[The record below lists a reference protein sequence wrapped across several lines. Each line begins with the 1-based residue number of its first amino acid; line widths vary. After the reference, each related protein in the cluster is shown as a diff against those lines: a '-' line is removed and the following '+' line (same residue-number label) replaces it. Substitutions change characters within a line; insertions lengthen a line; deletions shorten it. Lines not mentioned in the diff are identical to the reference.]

1 MYCVSILYP
10 NTPGSVFNLKH
21 YLDVHMPLGIGL
33 LQRQMGMVPQRIEV
47 QAPGLGLDGAGAA
60 YHCICN
66 LYFEHQADVEK
77 FAQLLQNEVAARL
90 LQADWPNYTVAAPV
104 AQFGICRTLDATALS
119 AAGQPLIEAALR
131 DANT

>member
-1 MYCVSILYP
+1 MHCVSILYP

-33 LQRQMGMVPQRIEV
+33 LQRHAGMVPQSIEV
-47 QAPGLGLDGAGAA
+47 QAPGLGLDGAGAT

-66 LYFEHQADVEK
+66 LYFEHEADVEK
-77 FAQLLQNEVAARL
+77 FKQLLQAEVPGRL
-90 LQADWPNYTVAAPV
+90 LQADWPNYTAAAPV
-104 AQFGICRTLDATALS
+104 AQFGLCRTLDAKALA

-131 DANT
+131 NAGT